1 MQVKRMLDGW
11 LRHKK
16 GLKMRNL
23 VFTILGLITMLF
35 TSCNYK
41 QIADRYI
48 PKEESEYGKNV
59 LEAVRSN
66 DFISVSKTLNKSIA
80 SQVTKEKLEEIARYF
95 PSEKLINIE
104 IIGSHVHKINND
116 WNGSFTFEY
125 EFENSK
131 WAVANIVVNKSN
143 DTLSVTGF
151 HVYLTER
158 SQKEINQF
166 TLRNKSIK
174 HYIILLFT
182 IFFLIFSLYTFIVCI
197 RTPIEKKKVLWAI
210 FTLLGLT
217 SIGIN
222 WTTGQLSF
230 QLLTVQLLSAS
241 ATAASPYSP
250 WFVSFSIPIGALMFW
265 IKRSRIKRVK
275 IDSIVINNDED
286 I

>member
-1 MQVKRMLDGW
+1 
-11 LRHKK
+11 
-16 GLKMRNL
+16 MRNL

-182 IFFLIFSLYTFIVCI
+182 IFFSHL
-197 RTPIEKKKVLWAI
+197 
-210 FTLLGLT
+210 FTIYFYCLH
-217 SIGIN
+217 S
-222 WTTGQLSF
+222 
-230 QLLTVQLLSAS
+230 
-241 ATAASPYSP
+241 YS
-250 WFVSFSIPIGALMFW
+250 
-265 IKRSRIKRVK
+265 
-275 IDSIVINNDED
+275 N
-286 I
+286 